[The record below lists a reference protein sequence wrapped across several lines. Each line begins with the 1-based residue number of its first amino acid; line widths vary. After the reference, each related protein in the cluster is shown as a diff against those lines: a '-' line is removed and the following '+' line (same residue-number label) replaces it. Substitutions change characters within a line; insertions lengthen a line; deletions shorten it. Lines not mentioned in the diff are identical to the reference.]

1 MNNNITTVSGI
12 ADVIREYLAFN
23 SILLHK
29 YKIMLTYT
37 LSNEN
42 GKNQEEV
49 LKNIK
54 SVMPDIKVIAL
65 ENRDTFPKNV
75 WKDKELEGM
84 RECLDDLEAIVA
96 MDKKEKGYSL
106 LVKQA
111 SILVLLYEQIRRQA
125 VIKNIQG
132 IRNLLALEEKIY
144 NGREDALETLTDTI
158 MDLAGKSH
166 LDIAAIPKN
175 QQRIYAF
182 CDFLERNIMTYNC
195 NSAEE
200 LEQALCELTRHPD
213 SPEAK
218 EFTETYG
225 FPLKEDIIRN
235 ALHSEECYR
244 GSILYRFFMDLE
256 DLATTGEGK
265 AIQLMLDEEGKLFTL
280 PVEWLN
286 NSMNKL
292 EVKVGL
298 R

>member
-65 ENRDTFPKNV
+65 ENRDTFPQNV

-111 SILVLLYEQIRRQA
+111 SILVLL
-125 VIKNIQG
+125 
-132 IRNLLALEEKIY
+132 
-144 NGREDALETLTDTI
+144 
-158 MDLAGKSH
+158 
-166 LDIAAIPKN
+166 
-175 QQRIYAF
+175 
-182 CDFLERNIMTYNC
+182 
-195 NSAEE
+195 
-200 LEQALCELTRHPD
+200 
-213 SPEAK
+213 
-218 EFTETYG
+218 
-225 FPLKEDIIRN
+225 
-235 ALHSEECYR
+235 
-244 GSILYRFFMDLE
+244 
-256 DLATTGEGK
+256 
-265 AIQLMLDEEGKLFTL
+265 
-280 PVEWLN
+280 
-286 NSMNKL
+286 
-292 EVKVGL
+292 
-298 R
+298 